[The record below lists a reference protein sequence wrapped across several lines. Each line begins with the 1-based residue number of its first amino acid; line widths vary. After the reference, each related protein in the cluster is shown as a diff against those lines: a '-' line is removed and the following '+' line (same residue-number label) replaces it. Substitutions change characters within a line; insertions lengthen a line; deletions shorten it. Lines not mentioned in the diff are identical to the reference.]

1 MQVQNIQ
8 QCLCIQQEG
17 TCLLSD
23 CDALDVG
30 AKVEPESEQA
40 RQGLED
46 VAVPVLD
53 CQAVVAYD
61 LRQDL

>member
-1 MQVQNIQ
+1 MEASDTVQTQNIQ

-23 CDALDVG
+23 CDALDVR

-40 RQGLED
+40 R
-46 VAVPVLD
+46 
-53 CQAVVAYD
+53 
-61 LRQDL
+61 

>member
-1 MQVQNIQ
+1 VQVQNIQ
-8 QCLCIQQEG
+8 QCLCIQEQG

-23 CDALDVG
+23 RDALDVR
-30 AKVEPESEQA
+30 AKVKPQGEQA

-46 VAVPVLD
+46 VSVAILD

-61 LRQDL
+61 FRQDL